1 MVFEFTATPEFD
13 FLRAFAENLQVPV
26 QNNAL
31 QIPDFLG
38 AGFIKK
44 ARLTEYLSLIQHRY
58 KLKEDLIVKRISP
71 AQPTDSVNILFNIN
85 QEADSP
91 LTGIKE
97 AAATK
102 PNEFAIRI
110 TSPNLD
116 SEMLLPR
123 NKEIYF
129 TVISIS
135 RLPLQQM
142 LRIQNP
148 NSVVKTILEKA
159 SAFLFYESITP
170 EVEKTLKHLTDDQEQ
185 NELSFF
191 YQKIKVEEL
200 IYFVFR
206 RLLQRDT
213 VRHSSIHKADVE
225 KIFTVKKQVLLNLS
239 QTPRLAELAEQ
250 AGLSQSKMTDLFK
263 QVFGDSIY
271 NYYQKARM
279 EEASNRLK
287 QGNAVSEV
295 GYQLGFSN
303 LSHFSRVFA
312 RQYGVNPKKY
322 TYRNE
327 ANLSRLSI

>member
-13 FLRAFAENLQVPV
+13 FLKALAEFLRVPV

-38 AGFIKK
+38 EGFIKK
-44 ARLTEYLSLIQHRY
+44 ARLTEHLSLIQHRY
-58 KLKEDLIVKRISP
+58 KLKEELILKRIAP
-71 AQPTDSVNILFNIN
+71 TQPTDSVYILFNIN
-85 QEADSP
+85 QEADTT

-97 AAATK
+97 DLITES
-102 PNEFAIRI
+102 NEFAIRI

-123 NKEIYF
+123 NKEVYF
-129 TVISIS
+129 TVISVS
-135 RLPLQQM
+135 RLSLQQM
-142 LRIQNP
+142 LCIQNP
-148 NSVVKTILEKA
+148 NNVAKTILQNA

-170 EVEKTLKHLTDDQEQ
+170 EVEKTLKQLTNDQEQ
-185 NELSFF
+185 QELSLF

-213 VRHSSIHKADVE
+213 ARHSSLNKADVD
-225 KIFTVKKQVLLNLS
+225 KIFTVKKQILLNLS

-250 AGLSQSKMTDLFK
+250 VGISQSKMTDLFK

-279 EEASNRLK
+279 EAAANFLK
-287 QGNAVSEV
+287 QGIAVSEV
-295 GYQLGFSN
+295 GYHLSFSN

-312 RQYGVNPKKY
+312 RHYGVNPKKY
-322 TYRNE
+322 
-327 ANLSRLSI
+327 SRVK

>member
-1 MVFEFTATPEFD
+1 MIFEFTATPEFD
-13 FLRAFAENLQVPV
+13 FLSAFAKVLQVPV

-38 AGFIKK
+38 AGFIRKT
-44 ARLTEYLSLIQHRY
+44 RLTEHLSLIQHRY
-58 KLKEDLIVKRISP
+58 KLKEDLVLKRMAP
-71 AQPTDSVNILFNIN
+71 TPPTDSVNILFNIN

-91 LTGIKE
+91 VTAIKE
-97 AAATK
+97 REAPK

-116 SEMLLPR
+116 SEILLPR
-123 NKEIYF
+123 NKEVYF

-148 NSVVKTILEKA
+148 NKVVKTILENA

-170 EVEKTLKHLTDDQEQ
+170 EVQKTLKQLTDDVAPD
-185 NELSFF
+185 ELSLF

-213 VRHSSIHKADVE
+213 GRHSSINKVDVD
-225 KIFTVKKQVLLNLS
+225 KIFTVKKQVLLDLS
-239 QTPRLAELAEQ
+239 QTPRLSELAEL

-279 EEASNRLK
+279 EEALNKLK
-287 QGNAVSEV
+287 QGTAVSET

-312 RQYGVNPKKY
+312 RQYGINPKKY
-322 TYRNE
+322 SVR
-327 ANLSRLSI
+327 R

>member
-13 FLRAFAENLQVPV
+13 FLKALADNLQVPV

-31 QIPDFLG
+31 QLPPFLG
-38 AGFIKK
+38 TGFIKK
-44 ARLTEYLSLIQHRY
+44 ARLTEHLSLIQHRY
-58 KLKEDLIVKRISP
+58 KLKEDLVLKRISP
-71 AQPTDSVNILFNIN
+71 AQPSDFINILFNIN

-91 LTGIKE
+91 LTGIKGE
-97 AAATK
+97 LGTA

-110 TSPNLD
+110 TTPNLN
-116 SEMLLPR
+116 SEMILPC
-123 NKEIYF
+123 NKEVYF

-148 NSVVKTILEKA
+148 NNVVKTILENA

-170 EVEKTLKHLTDDQEQ
+170 EVQKTLKHLTDDLAQD
-185 NELSFF
+185 ELSLF

-213 VRHSSIHKADVE
+213 ERHSSLNKADVD

-250 AGLSQSKMTDLFK
+250 AGLSQSKMTDLYK

-287 QGNAVSEV
+287 LGHAVSEV

-312 RQYGVNPKKY
+312 RHYGINPKKY
-322 TYRNE
+322 SGVR
-327 ANLSRLSI
+327 